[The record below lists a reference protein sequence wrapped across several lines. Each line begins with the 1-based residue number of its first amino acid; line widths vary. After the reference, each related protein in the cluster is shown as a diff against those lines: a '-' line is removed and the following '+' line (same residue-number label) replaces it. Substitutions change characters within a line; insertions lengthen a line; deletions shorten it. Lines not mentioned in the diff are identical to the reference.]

1 MGGLIH
7 HFLAGAAS
15 LILVYLFTKR
25 KDYSVAIFIGNF
37 LPDFVGAGYAAL
49 AIASL
54 NPITILHSQ
63 PWFSFQRNLFT
74 ISFWMILQT
83 VFIGAYL
90 FYHVYIRKKTLHN
103 EFEANIGFLL
113 IGFLT
118 HMLMDLLVIEKG
130 ILY

>member
-7 HFLAGAAS
+7 HLLAGAAS

-25 KDYSVAIFIGNF
+25 KDYSTAIFIGNL

-49 AIASL
+49 SIISL

-63 PWFSFQRNLFT
+63 SWLSFQRDLFT

-90 FYHVYIRKKTLHN
+90 FYHVYIRKKVLHN

-113 IGFLT
+113 IGFVT
-118 HMLMDLLVIEKG
+118 HMLMDLLIIEKG

>member
-1 MGGLIH
+1 MGGIVH

-49 AIASL
+49 SIMSF
-54 NPITILHSQ
+54 NPLTILHSQ
-63 PWFSFQRNLFT
+63 PWLSLQKNLFI

-90 FYHVYIRKKTLHN
+90 FYHVHIRKKVVHN

-118 HMLMDLLVIEKG
+118 HMMMDLLIIEEG
-130 ILY
+130 VLY